1 MPTEMFK
8 ECLKKDDRVPKLT
21 DKRIIEA
28 KAEEERLRREANK
41 KEDQGFSFKDL
52 KVFKKALGDAVHAT
66 RGEPQRT
73 AHIMPEIRDTPRNIG
88 MNNESR
94 E

>member
-21 DKRIIEA
+21 DKRILEA

-41 KEDQGFSFKDL
+41 KED
-52 KVFKKALGDAVHAT
+52 
-66 RGEPQRT
+66 
-73 AHIMPEIRDTPRNIG
+73 
-88 MNNESR
+88 
-94 E
+94 

>member
-1 MPTEMFK
+1 MLVNPKLSSRKSARKAFTPVPKFGMPTEMFK

-66 RGEPQRT
+66 RGEP
-73 AHIMPEIRDTPRNIG
+73 
-88 MNNESR
+88 
-94 E
+94 